1 MEKQLKREIIVSFLA
16 KLNGNIGK
24 LNGELM
30 FAMLDDEQIY
40 DLFVEKF
47 NELMQ
52 DQDFI
57 EFLYKRWEK
66 KVKEAEQ
73 EAHGLK

>member
-57 EFLYKRWEK
+57 EFLNKRWEK

>member
-30 FAMLDDEQIY
+30 FAMLDDKQIY

-57 EFLYKRWEK
+57 EFLNKRWEK
-66 KVKEAEQ
+66 KVKEAKQ
-73 EAHGLK
+73 EALRLK